1 MRQWMIQAAMAG
13 LMVACSMFCGC
24 EGKPD
29 NENVDSYFDGGS
41 SAIDSTANRPGTQSA
56 SLQFSVTPA
65 AVTLSGNGDVAQF
78 TVSGA
83 SGSVSWSVQDVSKGS
98 ILTQSARSATYQR
111 SSAGDNVVIAT
122 DGQGN
127 ASFATVSQP

>member
-56 SLQFSVTPA
+56 SQQFSVAPS
-65 AVTLSGNGDVAQF
+65 AVTLSG
-78 TVSGA
+78 GA